1 VHTCAGSKPPTS
13 PRLDR
18 EVFFFVNWAVVLP
31 VFVVIF
37 LAELPDKSMFA
48 SLVLGT
54 RYRPLFVWIGIATA
68 FAVHVVLA
76 VLAGGLI
83 ALLPQRLVD
92 GIVAVMFAVGAVW
105 VLRHHDNGPEEVP
118 DEPEAPTFW
127 RVAALSFGVVFVGE
141 WGDITQLATAN
152 LAASYA
158 DPLSVTVGAV
168 LALWA
173 VSGLA
178 VGVGAKLL
186 TRVPL
191 RPVQLITA
199 VIMLGLALWSAVAA
213 VRG

>member
-1 VHTCAGSKPPTS
+1 
-13 PRLDR
+13 
-18 EVFFFVNWAVVLP
+18 
-31 VFVVIF
+31 
-37 LAELPDKSMFA
+37 
-48 SLVLGT
+48 
-54 RYRPLFVWIGIATA
+54 LFVWVGVATA

-92 GIVAVMFAVGAVW
+92 AIVAAMFALGAVW
-105 VLRHHDNGPEEVP
+105 VLRHHDDGPEALP
-118 DEPEAPTFW
+118 DEAAAPTFW

-158 DPLSVTVGAV
+158 DPLSVAVGAV
-168 LALWA
+168 FALWA

-178 VGVGAKLL
+178 IGVGARLL

-191 RPVQLITA
+191 RPVRLVTV
-199 VIMLGLALWSAVAA
+199 VIMFGLALWSAAAA